1 MAKPDKVIGGDQ
13 VNQLDLHQG
22 SRTQL
27 LYPVATYSVIT
38 SLAEITMTTTG
49 HLRAFEMG
57 IDTHEELVVYM
68 RMDCD
73 VCKAEGFAANARLQI
88 QAGEKTLIAT
98 LNTVTLSALPAGTI
112 GFSVS
117 AWRHLNLIADQPI
130 TVRHAPVV
138 RSLSALRK
146 KIYGNSLGASEIA
159 AIINDIHQGHYS
171 DIHIASFV
179 TSCAGGNLSVDETVA
194 LTQAMIDAG
203 GRLSWPGYA
212 RIYDKHCVGG
222 LPGNRTTPVV
232 IAIASAAGLVIPK
245 TSSRAITSP
254 AGTADTMEV
263 LTTVD
268 LSLTQLQTVVR
279 QTGACLVWGGRIKLS
294 PTDDVLIRIERALD
308 LDGEGQL
315 VASVLSKKIAA
326 GSTHILIDI
335 PVGPTAKVRDNAQAE
350 RLSHLFYAVARSFD
364 VHLRCVV
371 TDGSQ
376 TVGNGIGPGE
386 EARDVMAVLQNRVDA
401 PADLIQRS
409 LLLAANLLSMA
420 SGEELDVTLEQAK
433 DILFSGKAWMQFQR
447 ICDAQGGLKTIAVPA
462 YHAELNTDRNGRLL
476 TTDNR
481 RLAQLAKLAGAPS
494 SPTAGVRL
502 HVKAGQPVSKG
513 QCLATLFAATPGELA
528 YALDYY
534 QHNRDLFQ
542 IENAM

>member
-1 MAKPDKVIGGDQ
+1 
-13 VNQLDLHQG
+13 
-22 SRTQL
+22 
-27 LYPVATYSVIT
+27 
-38 SLAEITMTTTG
+38 MTVTG
-49 HLRAFEMG
+49 QLRAFEMG

-68 RMDCD
+68 RRDCD
-73 VCKAEGFAANARLQI
+73 ICKAEGFAANARLQI
-88 QAGEKTLIAT
+88 QVGDKTLIAT
-98 LNTVTLSALPAGTI
+98 LNIVTLSALPEGTI

-117 AWRHLNLIADQPI
+117 AWHHLKLTADQPV

-146 KIYGNSLGASEIA
+146 KIYGNSLTPSEITD
-159 AIINDIHQGHYS
+159 IINDISQGHYS

-179 TSCAGGNLSVDETVA
+179 TSCAGGNLNVDETVA
-194 LTQAMIDAG
+194 LTRAMINVG
-203 GRLSWPGYA
+203 SRLTWPGYT

-222 LPGNRTTPVV
+222 LPGNRTTPIV
-232 IAIASAAGLVIPK
+232 IAIASAAGLIIPK

-263 LTTVD
+263 LTNVD
-268 LSLTQLQTVVR
+268 LSLAQIQSVVQ
-279 QTGACLVWGGRIKLS
+279 QTGACLAWGGRIKLS

-376 TVGNGIGPGE
+376 TIGNGIGPGE
-386 EARDVMAVLQNRVDA
+386 EARDVIAVLNNQRDA
-401 PADLIQRS
+401 PADLTQRS

-420 SGEELDVTLEQAK
+420 SGEELDVTIERAKYILSSGQAW
-433 DILFSGKAWMQFQR
+433 AQFQR
-447 ICDAQGGLKTIAVPA
+447 ICNAQGGLKAIPEPV
-462 YHAELNTDRNGRLL
+462 YHASLNADLNGQLL
-476 TTDNR
+476 TMDNR

-494 SPTAGVRL
+494 STIAGVRL
-502 HVKAGQPVSKG
+502 RIKIGQPVSKG
-513 QCLATLFAATPGELA
+513 QSLATLFAATPGELA

-534 QHNRDLFQ
+534 RHNRDLFR
-542 IENAM
+542 IENLR

>member
-1 MAKPDKVIGGDQ
+1 MI
-13 VNQLDLHQG
+13 
-22 SRTQL
+22 
-27 LYPVATYSVIT
+27 
-38 SLAEITMTTTG
+38 TTG

-68 RMDCD
+68 RRDCD

-88 QAGEKTLIAT
+88 QAGDKTLIAT

-117 AWRHLNLIADQPI
+117 AWRRLKLTADQPI
-130 TVRHAPVV
+130 NVRHAPVV
-138 RSLSALRK
+138 QSLSALRK
-146 KIYGNSLGASEIA
+146 KIYGNHLGASEIA
-159 AIINDIHQGHYS
+159 SIINDINRGHYS

-179 TSCAGGNLSVDETVA
+179 TSCAGGNLDTDETVA
-194 LTQAMIDAG
+194 LTQAMISAG
-203 GRLSWPGYA
+203 SRLSWPGYS

-222 LPGNRTTPVV
+222 LPGNRTTPIV
-232 IAIASAAGLVIPK
+232 IAIASAAGLIIPK

-254 AGTADTMEV
+254 SGTADTMEI
-263 LTTVD
+263 LTNVD

-279 QTGACLVWGGRIKLS
+279 QTGACLAWGGRIKLS

-335 PVGPTAKVRDNAQAE
+335 PVGPTAKVRDHAQAE
-350 RLSHLFYAVARSFD
+350 RLSQLFYAVARSFE

-376 TVGNGIGPGE
+376 TIGNGIGPGE
-386 EARDVMAVLQNRVDA
+386 EARDVIAVLQNQLDA
-401 PADLIQRS
+401 PSDLIQRS

-420 SGEELDVTLEQAK
+420 SGDELDVTIEQAK
-433 DILFSGKAWMQFQR
+433 DILFSGKAWAQFRR
-447 ICDAQGGLKTIAVPA
+447 ICDAQGGLKAIPDSA
-462 YHAELNTDRNGRLL
+462 YHTTLTAAKNGRLIA
-476 TTDNR
+476 TDNR

-494 SPTAGVRL
+494 SPIAGVRL
-502 HVKAGQPVSKG
+502 RVKAGQPVSKG
-513 QCLATLFAATPGELA
+513 QYLATLFAATSGELA

-534 QHNRDLFQ
+534 EHNRDLFQ
-542 IENAM
+542 IENAV